1 MATRKPRLTRARL
14 KYVDQRSS
22 GLLVGKPL
30 TYSAGQA
37 ERYAAGIAS
46 LTEQMFR
53 EYARELAAL
62 YKELP
67 PITTDASISSQAGLL
82 LTRLKR
88 KFAAL
93 FAQRAPEIADR
104 MMSGVDKAAQATL
117 SQSLKEVSG
126 GITLKTDKM
135 PAALKQAAKAST
147 IENVALIKSIGQTY
161 HTQIEGAVMRSLQP
175 GGRGM
180 ADVRDALEKY
190 KGITDKR
197 KDLIARDQVRKV
209 SSAIYKER
217 AQSAGIKSF
226 RWRHSGG
233 GSEPRPDHVAMNNTV
248 YSYDDLPIIDRKTGE
263 RGLPGQL
270 INCHPGDSNVEIA
283 HGCMKLYRRRY
294 SGELV
299 TFVSDNGVVLKATS
313 NHPILT
319 IEGWKPA
326 KDINLGD
333 YLVKSSHHAVNIPK
347 ADVHH
352 PISTFDQFFDAALR
366 LFGRSTAGPGN
377 AAFQFHGDTSDNEVD
392 IVDIGSCLSVES
404 DPRAIEQL
412 GELILAFADSA
423 INDTACGYRSSD
435 AFVVASLL
443 SPDSRMGSVGALLS
457 EIGGKPS
464 RAHETCLG
472 LVAYLDTRSKQNPA
486 YWAARDSVFL
496 GQLKLAHTQ
505 GVFLYDVIVRQILA
519 MWCGGNTLWNRN
531 APSADRLG
539 EIVRIGSKKP
549 SNGGKVAPPVEHA
562 YRVVDKFVSENS
574 LAHVYN
580 LETLSNWYVV
590 NGIITHNCRCVQIPV
605 LSWAP
610 EEEPEDIAE

>member
-226 RWRHSGG
+226 RWLHSNGG
-233 GSEPRPDHVAMNNTV
+233 EPRPDHVAMSGNV
-248 YSYDDLPIIDRKTGE
+248 YQYDDLPIIDRKTGE

-270 INCHPGDSNVEIA
+270 
-283 HGCMKLYRRRY
+283 
-294 SGELV
+294 
-299 TFVSDNGVVLKATS
+299 
-313 NHPILT
+313 
-319 IEGWKPA
+319 
-326 KDINLGD
+326 
-333 YLVKSSHHAVNIPK
+333 
-347 ADVHH
+347 VHCKC
-352 PISTFDQFFDAALR
+352 Q
-366 LFGRSTAGPGN
+366 
-377 AAFQFHGDTSDNEVD
+377 Q
-392 IVDIGSCLSVES
+392 
-404 DPRAIEQL
+404 
-412 GELILAFADSA
+412 
-423 INDTACGYRSSD
+423 
-435 AFVVASLL
+435 
-443 SPDSRMGSVGALLS
+443 
-457 EIGGKPS
+457 
-464 RAHETCLG
+464 
-472 LVAYLDTRSKQNPA
+472 
-486 YWAARDSVFL
+486 
-496 GQLKLAHTQ
+496 
-505 GVFLYDVIVRQILA
+505 VI
-519 MWCGGNTLWNRN
+519 
-531 APSADRLG
+531 
-539 EIVRIGSKKP
+539 
-549 SNGGKVAPPVEHA
+549 
-562 YRVVDKFVSENS
+562 
-574 LAHVYN
+574 
-580 LETLSNWYVV
+580 
-590 NGIITHNCRCVQIPV
+590 V

-610 EEEPEDIAE
+610 EEEPDDIAE

>member
-226 RWRHSGG
+226 RWLHSGG
-233 GSEPRPDHVAMNNTV
+233 SSEPRPDHVAMSGNI
-248 YSYDDLPIIDRKTGE
+248 YRYDNLPIVNPKTGE
-263 RGLPGQL
+263 RGLPGTQISCKCVQL
-270 INCHPGDSNVEIA
+270 
-283 HGCMKLYRRRY
+283 
-294 SGELV
+294 
-299 TFVSDNGVVLKATS
+299 
-313 NHPILT
+313 PIL
-319 IEGWKPA
+319 E
-326 KDINLGD
+326 
-333 YLVKSSHHAVNIPK
+333 
-347 ADVHH
+347 
-352 PISTFDQFFDAALR
+352 
-366 LFGRSTAGPGN
+366 
-377 AAFQFHGDTSDNEVD
+377 
-392 IVDIGSCLSVES
+392 
-404 DPRAIEQL
+404 
-412 GELILAFADSA
+412 
-423 INDTACGYRSSD
+423 
-435 AFVVASLL
+435 
-443 SPDSRMGSVGALLS
+443 
-457 EIGGKPS
+457 
-464 RAHETCLG
+464 
-472 LVAYLDTRSKQNPA
+472 
-486 YWAARDSVFL
+486 
-496 GQLKLAHTQ
+496 
-505 GVFLYDVIVRQILA
+505 
-519 MWCGGNTLWNRN
+519 
-531 APSADRLG
+531 
-539 EIVRIGSKKP
+539 
-549 SNGGKVAPPVEHA
+549 
-562 YRVVDKFVSENS
+562 
-574 LAHVYN
+574 
-580 LETLSNWYVV
+580 
-590 NGIITHNCRCVQIPV
+590 
-605 LSWAP
+605 WAP
-610 EEEPEDIAE
+610 EEEPEDIAD